1 MLRDVR
7 VLGRV
12 EKLLFLELCRH
23 MVFQRLSQGDCVFR
37 PGQPDARTYV
47 VRDGLLELGLPGP
60 DGKEVVLGDSANSL
74 LSVLDVITGHR
85 HAQGHCV
92 CPDGPRLHGAAAA
105 SGGLLCRVPQVPREL
120 GVVRI
125 TMGRLQWVLQPRDPT
140 PSRFPSPASRTAPA
154 PGVAP
159 SGWSTPQ
166 LSRSQG
172 GLLASHLTASGPHS
186 LDLER
191 TGDRSLLNGL
201 VLPHRAKAGTVIT
214 GQSDQDVSLHFVLR
228 GCLHVYTPSHQG
240 TCRGQRLWTGPR
252 TGITPGVH
260 RSRVKRARPEEP
272 HTWEDRP
279 KSDLQPCSS
288 HTPEAGWSTR
298 GRSLRNHRPV
308 KISRLLL
315 LAIRLAEAAPESWGN
330 REMFL
335 FALTFLLWIGCF
347 VGIDF
352 L

>member
-1 MLRDVR
+1 MTAPNSKTLT
-7 VLGRV
+7 
-12 EKLLFLELCRH
+12 LLFLSKSSGHSVISTLFLCRH
-23 MVFQRLSQGDCVFR
+23 TVFQRLGQGDYVFR
-37 PGQPDARTYV
+37 PGQPGARTSV

-74 LSVLDVITGHR
+74 LSILDVIAGHQ

-92 CPDGPRLHGAAAA
+92 CPDGLRLRGAAAA
-105 SGGLLCRVPQVPREL
+105 SGAFLCRVPQVPREL

-125 TMGRLQWVLQPRDPT
+125 ITGRLQRVLQPRDPA
-140 PSRFPSPASRTAPA
+140 PRRFPSPASRTAPA

-172 GLLASHLTASGPHS
+172 GLLASHLTALGPHS
-186 LDLER
+186 LDPER
-191 TGDRSLLNGL
+191 TGGHSLLNGP
-201 VLPHRAKAGTVIT
+201 VLPHHAKAGTIIT
-214 GQSDQDVSLHFVLR
+214 GQSDQDVSLCFVLR
-228 GCLHVYTPSHQG
+228 GCLHVCTPSHQG
-240 TCRGQRLWTGPR
+240 PCRGQRLWTGPR
-252 TGITPGVH
+252 TGVTAGVH
-260 RSRVKRARPEEP
+260 HSRVKRARPEEP
-272 HTWEDRP
+272 HTWEDWP

-288 HTPEAGWSTR
+288 HTPEAGWSTH
-298 GRSLRNHRPV
+298 GRSLRNHRLV

-335 FALTFLLWIGCF
+335 LALTFL
-347 VGIDF
+347 
-352 L
+352 